1 MVDVLPDGVTDITDG
16 VIDTDTI
23 MLLPGELHQG
33 GHNLTDDNR
42 TIVERRRNLTVTS
55 KATEVVLDQLESG
68 SLEYVL
74 IKASRTLSDG
84 TEGAV
89 PGKIAI
95 FLQLDG
101 YAQGGFESIYDG
113 TVGASVPGITMATMS
128 ELSLPEQ
135 SGMWYLTVDQIDTK
149 VALFRNRSYEH
160 RIRLKIMNT
169 DTSSSINID
178 FIEIARKRRTA
189 KEGMSNARGNRMD
202 QLGF

>member
-1 MVDVLPDGVTDITDG
+1 MIDVLPDGVTDITDG

-33 GHNLTDDNR
+33 GHNRVDDNR

-68 SLEYVL
+68 NLEYVL

-95 FLQLDG
+95 FLQ
-101 YAQGGFESIYDG
+101 
-113 TVGASVPGITMATMS
+113 
-128 ELSLPEQ
+128 
-135 SGMWYLTVDQIDTK
+135 
-149 VALFRNRSYEH
+149 
-160 RIRLKIMNT
+160 
-169 DTSSSINID
+169 
-178 FIEIARKRRTA
+178 
-189 KEGMSNARGNRMD
+189 
-202 QLGF
+202 